1 MLKSFVLICVSFLFF
16 VSCGE
21 DNPVDVIIPEAN
33 YLISKNVDGSLL
45 LLPVI
50 LPNTQKLLSEE
61 EIIKNID
68 LKKCQINLKNNNNEI
83 ITTKNKYIVLNS
95 KNVLEVIYENIY
107 NNKVVIYKLNID
119 SKTFAN
125 SNDKYIDLQINYI
138 IDNQEKPL
146 IENELLMA
154 EFLSKAKS
162 IKFY

>member
-1 MLKSFVLICVSFLFF
+1 MLKSFVLICVSFLFL